1 MIAVLMCVALT
12 LPMTALAEETTTTT
26 KSDVTTTTA
35 PGTTKDS
42 KTTTTSSQKP
52 TTTAAPQKI
61 ATSLTITYEHR
72 VITIRVTDANGKA
85 VEKATV
91 AVSVDGAPSSL
102 VTNSSGVATLSVA
115 SDPMEVRASMA
126 AFQNAKYAYEAAQ
139 ASVVLQTTQAPVSTA
154 PTTAAPSED
163 KTTSP
168 RNTTT
173 LATRS
178 LTTTDPAAGDITQ
191 IVTVTGT
198 TVTEPSDGTDDA
210 KTVGFAAGK
219 WAWVLIVVGVVLVL
233 AAIAILV
240 VFLVRR
246 PRDPDEEDAEDDE
259 SEETADAD
267 EDMFRDDDP
276 EAEEA
281 YETSED
287 DPVDNETEEPKNTG
301 VSLEDLFRK

>member
-1 MIAVLMCVALT
+1 MIAVPVCVALT
-12 LPMTALAEETTTTT
+12 LPMTALAKETTTTT
-26 KSDVTTTTA
+26 KSDATTITEPVTT
-35 PGTTKDS
+35 GDS
-42 KTTTTSSQKP
+42 TTTTTSSQKP

-61 ATSLTITYEHR
+61 ATTMTITYEHR

-85 VEKATV
+85 VKKATV

-102 VTNSSGVATLSVA
+102 VTNSSGVATLKVS

-126 AFQNAKYAYEAAQ
+126 AFQDAKYAYEAAQ
-139 ASVVLQTTQAPVSTA
+139 ASVVLQTTQAPVSTE

-163 KTTSP
+163 KPTST

-198 TVTEPSDGTDDA
+198 TATEPSDGTTDE

-246 PRDPDEEDAEDDE
+246 PHDPDEEDTDGDE
-259 SEETADAD
+259 SEENAD
-267 EDMFRDDDP
+267 EDGDAFPDDDS

-287 DPVDNETEEPKNTG
+287 DPAEDTTEEPKSTG